1 MASTHARLR
10 RCDKKTKEGPK
21 SVGEVFV
28 PASEPEKKMALK
40 RKLRDD
46 SNRDSDS
53 SLVRKKPSKP
63 KQEKNLNEF
72 TSSEPARK
80 RARKALNKKERE
92 NLQKFAHSLVIEN
105 RRFTTF
111 ASKLWSNIS
120 YWSFHSATVR
130 LLMRPST

>member
-1 MASTHARLR
+1 MASMRARLR

-28 PASEPEKKMALK
+28 PASEPEKKKALK

-53 SLVRKKPSKP
+53 SLVRKKTSKP

-80 RARKALNKKERE
+80 RARKVLNKKERE
-92 NLQKFAHSLVIEN
+92 NLQESLNTVEVTILIDAVRQKIIE
-105 RRFTTF
+105 
-111 ASKLWSNIS
+111 
-120 YWSFHSATVR
+120 
-130 LLMRPST
+130 